1 MFSTAVAQK
10 ARKWGPQALSQRPNR
25 SIDQV
30 RNRAIWNLLL
40 AARARVGHIRRNG
53 AVAEWLKAAVC

>member
-1 MFSTAVAQK
+1 MFSESCCTKGTQTSPEGQIPAHRQVE
-10 ARKWGPQALSQRPNR
+10 QR
-25 SIDQV
+25 

-40 AARARVGHIRRNG
+40 AALVHLGHIRRNG

>member
-1 MFSTAVAQK
+1 MISKSCCTKGTQTSPEAEIRRTDKVE
-10 ARKWGPQALSQRPNR
+10 QR
-25 SIDQV
+25 

-40 AARARVGHIRRNG
+40 AACALLGHIRRNG